1 MTTNSI
7 NTADKELFTT
17 ATTIGLLRKELI
29 ETLGLEH
36 AKIFLQRY
44 GWNIGVTHAKEVEQ
58 RPLSLREKLDSAS
71 GYHLNS
77 GQITDLISN
86 RILEINPDDTVRFIH
101 AKGVWINSYEVA
113 EHTKYFGKS
122 DSCICHTLAG
132 YASGYTSYLTKREI
146 YIVEVTCKAKG
157 DDECAFEMRM
167 IENWDEATRAQL
179 KKIHQSRMIDEL
191 NQTYEQ
197 LYEEKKLTEKVSS
210 FHNNL
215 TLGIAQGMHVEQI
228 LETIYDN
235 LNVPVILQD
244 LNFNTHHLI
253 GITEGE
259 LDELTLDFASQMP
272 QTRSG
277 KILMQHLEPMHSIQ
291 VNCEKHIRLISPM
304 NVQNQII
311 GYISFIYRSTDHNF
325 KDEMNFLQRAANSIS
340 LCYLN
345 EKSSLEAIENM
356 KAYFFEQ
363 LLQQQYTS
371 KSNMIYRSYL
381 LQIDLNEDFYIGSL
395 RITKKSVPIR
405 DSIMINKV
413 IQSFTVYLEMHQ
425 IPIFITEFQEEVT
438 FLFPKIEKTQEI
450 LRNILKHLK
459 RTFKNHEFRIGL
471 SRAIN
476 DIDNIPEASRQSITS
491 LNVNKASEII
501 YFEDTSVMGS
511 IINQSNSDII
521 IQIAQRELEPILSLK
536 PTKKEEFLKTLYA
549 FLNNYGNLQQTMLDL
564 NLSMSGLV
572 YRIQKLEELLQKD
585 LRNSKHSFELM
596 LLLNSLIILG
606 EIEID

>member
-1 MTTNSI
+1 MTTNSTNI
-7 NTADKELFTT
+7 ADKELFTT
-17 ATTIGLLRKELI
+17 ANTIGLLRKELI

-86 RILEINPDDTVRFIH
+86 RILELNPDDTVRFMH
-101 AKGVWINSYEVA
+101 AKGVWINSYEVT

-122 DSCICHTLAG
+122 QTCICHTLAG
-132 YASGYTSYLTKREI
+132 YSSGYTSYLTKRKI
-146 YIVEVTCKAKG
+146 YIVEVTCKARG

-167 IENWDEATRAQL
+167 IENWDEATQAQF

-215 TLGIAQGMHVEQI
+215 TLGIAQGMRIEQI

-253 GITEGE
+253 GITEEE
-259 LDELTLDFASQMP
+259 LNELTLDFASQMP

-291 VNCEKHIRLISPM
+291 VNCEKHIRLISPI

-381 LQIDLNEDFYIGSL
+381 LQIDLNEDFYIGNL
-395 RITKKSVPIR
+395 RITKKGIPIK
-405 DSIMINKV
+405 DSIMINKI
-413 IQSFTVYLEMHQ
+413 IQSFTIYLEMHQ

-438 FLFPKIEKTQEI
+438 FLFPKIDKTQEI
-450 LRNILKHLK
+450 LRNILKHLH

-471 SRAIN
+471 SRAIH
-476 DIDNIPEASRQSITS
+476 DIDDIPEAKRQSITS
-491 LNVNKASEII
+491 LNVNKASDII

-511 IINQSNSDII
+511 IINQTNSSII
-521 IQIAQRELEPILSLK
+521 IEIAQRELEPILSLK
-536 PTKKEEFLKTLYA
+536 PNKKEEFLKTLYA